1 MKNFILLLIIPLLNF
16 GQSNIDTINQYSK
29 INLLTSKIELLETDI
44 EIMRN
49 NMAAHYKNYVI
60 GTVLSI
66 AGPIVSLVFAD
77 KEAGPYIGL
86 GISIGGGLITFDSH
100 KWFSKKF
107 TKRIPDD
114 PFILKKRKN
123 THIPISSK
131 KTQSYE
137 TELDLLCN
145 CYLLMKSDEMQNQSK
160 DILNSCQKLFVRY
173 QLNTKEGKNQ
183 IEQILENRGC
193 FK

>member
-1 MKNFILLLIIPLLNF
+1 MKKFLLLLIIPFLSF
-16 GQSNIDTINQYSK
+16 AQSNNDTIDHYSK

-66 AGPIVSLVFAD
+66 AGPIVSLVFSD

-114 PFILKKRKN
+114 PFILKQRKN
-123 THIPISSK
+123 IHNALSSK
-131 KTQSYE
+131 KTQSNE
-137 TELDLLCN
+137 SELDLLCN
-145 CYLLMKSDEMQNQSK
+145 CYLLMDSGEMQSQSK
-160 DILNSCQKLFVRY
+160 DVLNSCQKLFVRY
-173 QLNTKEGKNQ
+173 QLNTKEGKTQ

>member
-1 MKNFILLLIIPLLNF
+1 MKKYILLLIIPLLNF
-16 GQSNIDTINQYSK
+16 GQSNNDTINHYSK

-49 NMAAHYKNYVI
+49 NMAAHYKNYVL

-77 KEAGPYIGL
+77 EEAGPYIGL

-114 PFILKKRKN
+114 PFILKQRKN
-123 THIPISSK
+123 IHNDMSSK
-131 KTQSYE
+131 KTTYE
-137 TELDLLCN
+137 SELDLLCK
-145 CYLLMKSDEMQNQSK
+145 CYLLMNSEEMQNQSK
-160 DILNSCQKLFVRY
+160 DVLNSCQKLFVRY